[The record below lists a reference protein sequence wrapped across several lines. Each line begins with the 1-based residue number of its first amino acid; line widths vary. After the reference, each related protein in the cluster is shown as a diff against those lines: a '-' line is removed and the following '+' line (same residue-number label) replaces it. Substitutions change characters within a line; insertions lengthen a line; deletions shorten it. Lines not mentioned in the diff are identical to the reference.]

1 MTPASDEQALL
12 HSVALQNAATI
23 LQARQRAEHDLL
35 VAKEQLR
42 VSHER
47 VNSILESITD
57 GFVLLDNQWR
67 FTYLNA
73 KAEEIFGPLQKS
85 RGSLIGSS
93 HWDAFPELRGTDVER
108 AYRRAADESQAVE
121 LEVFYPSL
129 ASWFEMRAYP
139 SREGLTLF
147 FHDVT
152 RRKDAEGLL
161 TAERRVLELIAKGAA
176 PAEVLERIARGVEE
190 HSRDRVLC
198 SVLRVDPTGTQLLRG
213 AAPSLPDTYIS
224 AMEGI
229 RIDASAGPFA
239 TAARERRTVEMP
251 DIARDPRAADYR
263 ELAAS
268 HGIAACCSMPI
279 FSSKSEVLGTVA
291 MHYPEPG
298 PPSDRDRRLIAGAAR
313 LSSIVLEREGGEA
326 ALRDSEERLSA
337 TFEQAAVG
345 IAIVDLDGRF
355 QFTNRTLSEI
365 LGFPDDE
372 LRARSFNDVTHPD
385 DIEETRANVQRLVAG
400 EVQSYSQE
408 KRYLRK
414 DGSVVWSLTSV
425 TLIRD
430 AAGMPKRFIGV
441 VEDIN
446 RRKQAE
452 VALRERE
459 SELRAL
465 VDSIPQLAWMAQP
478 DGEIFWFNRQWFEY
492 TGTTPEQM
500 QHEGWRSLHDP
511 EILPRVVEQ
520 WRKSLATGDP
530 FEMEFPLKGADGTF
544 RTFLTRVNPVRDA
557 DGNVVRWFG
566 TNTDVEQVKR
576 ARDELREET
585 RVLEMLNRTGTTLS
599 SNLDLETLVQSITDA
614 ATELTG
620 AAFGA
625 FFYNVIDGSGESFSL
640 YALSG
645 GPREAFAAFPM
656 PRNTGIFGP
665 TFRGEGIVRSTDITR
680 DPRYGHNEPHHGIP
694 DGHPAV
700 RSYLAVP
707 VTSRAGEVLGGMF
720 FGHPE
725 SGVFGE
731 RAERVVG
738 AIALQAAIAID
749 KAKLY
754 RAAQDEIERRKHV
767 ERELRQS
774 EVTLDA
780 KVADRTAQLAASN
793 AQLIAEADNR
803 ERAEGRFR
811 LLVEG
816 VVDYAL
822 YMLSPEGVITNW
834 NTGAQRIKGYGS
846 TEIIGQHYSLF
857 FTDGDRAAG
866 RPMAALAKAA
876 AEGKFEAEGWRVR
889 KDGTQFWASVV
900 LDAIRDKD
908 GRLLGFAKITRDITE
923 RRDAA
928 IALQRAQ
935 EQLAQAQK
943 MEAIGQLT
951 GGIAHD
957 FNNLLQVI
965 IGNLE
970 AVQRRT
976 AGGSDDTRRMIQAAA
991 RGAESAA
998 TLTNRLLAFSR
1009 RQPLNPKPIDV
1020 NTLVT
1025 GMSDMLHRA
1034 LGESI
1039 SIETMLAGGIWR
1051 VAADANQLEN
1061 SLLNLALNARD
1072 AMPTG
1077 GELTIETVNVFLD
1090 AAYAKANTA
1099 PAGPHVVISVR
1110 DTGTGMD
1117 ADVVAK
1123 AFEPFFTTKDVGKGS
1138 GLGLSQVYGFISQ
1151 SGGHVRI
1158 YSEKGEGTT
1167 VKLYLP
1173 RLVSKEASHE
1183 GAVSDDL
1190 PQGHLDR
1197 LILVVEDDEDVR
1209 AHLVSM
1215 LHELRYAVLEAAD
1228 GASALRMLES
1238 NPDIDLLF
1246 TDVGLPGG
1254 MNGRQLADAA
1264 RLQDPQL
1271 LVLFTTGY
1279 ARHGLV
1285 HQGRLEAGIDLL
1297 PKPFTYAALANKV
1310 HLVFAEALRNGTLRS
1325 T

>member
-1 MTPASDEQALL
+1 MTSADDEQALL

-23 LQARQRAEHDLL
+23 LQARQRAENDLL

-42 VSHER
+42 VAHER

-57 GFVLLDNQWR
+57 GFVLLDRQWR
-67 FTYLNA
+67 VAHLNA
-73 KAEEIFGPLQKS
+73 KAEEIFRPLQKS
-85 RGSLIGSS
+85 REALIGSS
-93 HWDAFPELRGTDVER
+93 HWDVFPELRDTDVER
-108 AYRRAADESQAVE
+108 AYRRAVDEGVAVE
-121 LEVFYPSL
+121 LEVFYRSL

-152 RRKDAEGLL
+152 RRKDAEELL
-161 TAERRVLELIAKGAA
+161 ANEK
-176 PAEVLERIARGVEE
+176 EVLEMIATGAPAADVLDTIVRSVER
-190 HSRDRVLC
+190 HSPDGLLC
-198 SVLRVDPTGTQLLRG
+198 SVMRIDSTGTRLLHG
-213 AAPSLPDTYIS
+213 AAPSLPDAYN
-224 AMEGI
+224 AAVDGI
-229 RIDASAGPFA
+229 RVDAGLASCPA
-239 TAARERRTVEMP
+239 TALERKTVEMP
-251 DIARDPRAADYR
+251 DIAGDRRGADFRERAANHGLVACSSTPILSAQGEVIGTIVMYYR
-263 ELAAS
+263 EQRL
-268 HGIAACCSMPI
+268 
-279 FSSKSEVLGTVA
+279 
-291 MHYPEPG
+291 
-298 PPSDRDRRLIAGAAR
+298 PSDRDRRTIASATR
-313 LSSIVLEREGGEA
+313 LAGIVLERSRGEA
-326 ALRDSEERLSA
+326 ALRDSEERLRA

-345 IAIVDLDGRF
+345 IVICDLEGRF
-355 QFTNRTLSEI
+355 QFANRTLSEI
-365 LGFPDDE
+365 LGFSADE
-372 LRARSFNDVTHPD
+372 LRACSFIDVTHPD
-385 DIEETRANVQRLVAG
+385 DIAGTRANMQRLVAG
-400 EVQSYSQE
+400 QVPRYVQE

-414 DGSVVWSLTSV
+414 DGHVIWSLTSV

-430 AAGMPKRFIGV
+430 GAGTPMRFIGV
-441 VEDIN
+441 VEDID

-452 VALRERE
+452 LALRERE

-465 VDSIPQLAWMAQP
+465 VDSIPQLAWMAHA
-478 DGEIFWFNRQWFEY
+478 DGEIFWFNRQWYEY
-492 TGTTPEQM
+492 TGTTSEQM
-500 QHEGWRSLHDP
+500 QDEGWQALHDP
-511 EILPRVVEQ
+511 GILPQVLGK
-520 WRKSLATGDP
+520 WRESVATGEP
-530 FEMEFPLKGADGTF
+530 FEMEFPLKGADGKF

-585 RVLEMLNRTGTTLS
+585 RVLEMLNRSGTTLS
-599 SNLDLETLVQSITDA
+599 SNLDLETLVKSITDT

-625 FFYNVIDGSGESFSL
+625 FFYNVIDDGGESFSL

-645 GPREAFAAFPM
+645 ISREAFAAFPM
-656 PRNTGIFGP
+656 PRNTAIFGP
-665 TFRGEGIVRSTDITR
+665 TFRGEGIVRSADITR
-680 DPRYGHNEPHHGIP
+680 DPRYGHNEPYHGMP

-707 VTSRAGEVLGGMF
+707 VTSQVGEVLGGLF
-720 FGHPE
+720 FGH
-725 SGVFGE
+725 SAAGMFGE
-731 RAERVVG
+731 RAERVVM

-767 ERELRQS
+767 EMELRHS

-780 KVADRTAQLAASN
+780 KVAERTAELAASN
-793 AQLIAEADNR
+793 AKLIAEAENR

-822 YMLSPEGVITNW
+822 YMLSPEGRITNW
-834 NTGAQRIKGYGS
+834 NTGAQRIKGYAS
-846 TEIIGQHYSLF
+846 SEIIGKHFSLF
-857 FTDGDRAAG
+857 FTDEDRVAG
-866 RPMAALAKAA
+866 RPMASLAKAA
-876 AEGKFEAEGWRVR
+876 AEGKYEAEGWRVR
-889 KDGTQFWASVV
+889 KDGTRFWASVV

-908 GRLLGFAKITRDITE
+908 GQLLGFAKITRDITE

-976 AGGSDDTRRMIQAAA
+976 AAGSDDMRRMIQAAA
-991 RGAESAA
+991 HGAQSAA

-1009 RQPLNPKPIDV
+1009 RQPLNPKPLDV

-1025 GMSDMLHRA
+1025 DMSDMLHRA

-1039 SIETMLAGGIWR
+1039 EIETILATDLWR

-1072 AMPTG
+1072 AMPAG
-1077 GELTIETVNVFLD
+1077 GELMIETSNALLD
-1090 AAYAKANTA
+1090 EDHAKASE
-1099 PAGPHVVISVR
+1099 PLSGPYVVISVS

-1117 ADVVAK
+1117 AEVVKK

-1158 YSEKGEGTT
+1158 CSEKGEGTT
-1167 VKLYLP
+1167 VKLFLP
-1173 RLVSKEASHE
+1173 RLVTKEARPDTAGTH
-1183 GAVSDDL
+1183 AL
-1190 PQGHLDR
+1190 PAGDLDR
-1197 LILVVEDDEDVR
+1197 LILVVEDDDDVR
-1209 AHLVSM
+1209 AHVVSM
-1215 LHELRYAVLEAAD
+1215 LHELRYSVLEAAD
-1228 GASALRMLES
+1228 GAGALRLLEA
-1238 NPDIDLLF
+1238 NPDVDLLF

-1254 MNGRQLADAA
+1254 MSGRQLADAA
-1264 RLQDPQL
+1264 RLQDPHL

-1279 ARHGLV
+1279 ARHGIV
-1285 HQGRLEAGIDLL
+1285 HKGRLEAGIDLL
-1297 PKPFTYAALANKV
+1297 PKPFTYAALANKI
-1310 HLVFAEALRNGTLRS
+1310 HGIFSEALHDGTLQS